1 MYEHLVED
9 YTEDPN
15 DTYDYEYGVCTTVAG
30 SGQTKTF
37 YFTEPGMPQVRD
49 RTPD

>member
-15 DTYDYEYGVCTTVAG
+15 DTYDYEYGVCTTVAD
-30 SGQTKTF
+30 SGQTKT
-37 YFTEPGMPQVRD
+37 YYLTEPGRPHRD